1 MLKENGE
8 KMDDKE
14 IGDIL
19 KVLVGD
25 PNPNNLPPMLSFDY
39 IFENILLME
48 KEDVE
53 VNK

>member
-1 MLKENGE
+1 MLKERGE

-19 KVLVGD
+19 IVLVVY
-25 PNPNNLPPMLSFDY
+25 PNPNDLPPMLSFDC

-53 VNK
+53 INK

>member
-1 MLKENGE
+1 MLKERGE

-19 KVLVGD
+19 IVLVVYPI
-25 PNPNNLPPMLSFDY
+25 PNDLPPMLSFDC

-53 VNK
+53 INK